1 MRSRGL
7 AWQDHDMAGEAG
19 SAGHQDIRLGLVG
32 RHPAQAGGSL
42 AAKVAEVGGEERA
55 ARSSAEVVMAGGPI
69 RERDEMRGRG
79 P

>member
-7 AWQDHDMAGEAG
+7 AWQDHNMAGEAG

-42 AAKVAEVGGEERA
+42 ATKVAEVGRRRA
-55 ARSSAEVVMAGGPI
+55 GCAVKCRSGDGG
-69 RERDEMRGRG
+69 RANQRT
-79 P
+79 